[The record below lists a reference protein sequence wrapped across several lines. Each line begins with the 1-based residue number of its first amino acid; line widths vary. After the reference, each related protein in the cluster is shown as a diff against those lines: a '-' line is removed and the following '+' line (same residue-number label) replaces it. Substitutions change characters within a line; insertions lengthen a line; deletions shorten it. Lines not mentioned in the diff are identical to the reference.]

1 MGFCGG
7 RWLGFYVTPTVG
19 LPKVRSSSWQS
30 SIIPPPSPRA
40 LLLLLLT
47 ALQHLWQPFW
57 RPPLP
62 AALSHDPSVP
72 DSCPARGEMG
82 NTRGEMGKKRSGGT
96 LSPATAGQFFK
107 FLVAVT
113 AKAPT
118 TFCSRKKSR
127 TKHWAGGRKLCGAHS
142 TSSLMPSA
150 TKPTTPRALLVKP
163 STNDWA
169 EKKPEAFLLLTLPCP
184 VVRRGRVKYTQ
195 RLRVAQRPQEN

>member
-1 MGFCGG
+1 LGFCGG

-127 TKHWAGGRKLCGAHS
+127 TKHWAGGRKLRGAQH
-142 TSSLMPSA
+142 
-150 TKPTTPRALLVKP
+150 
-163 STNDWA
+163 
-169 EKKPEAFLLLTLPCP
+169 LLLDALGNEAHDAQGIVGEAVDERLGGEETRGLFALNFALPRCQTWP
-184 VVRRGRVKYTQ
+184 R
-195 RLRVAQRPQEN
+195 